1 MNLRFTII
9 IIILILIPTIQVNSI
24 EIKDIRFS
32 TESLKTR
39 IVFELD
45 EKAQY
50 EAKYDKEKNIL
61 ISILKTNLADLNKP
75 FTLNNKL
82 VKNLTVKQ
90 SDSDTNVKIS
100 LEKLAGYKIFTI
112 KFPERI
118 VIDIAPIENLLTP
131 EVIELSPEEIEA
143 MAVPISVNKPI
154 NKTVEPVKSDNSNSI
169 AKAETTVA
177 SIEPPVRLPMELTK
191 ESPIP
196 DVEPQSAAESQ
207 PADEQSANWLSN
219 IDYQMLSLYCF
230 DLIVIA
236 FMISMVFRIKAVYKF
251 TNGLVNER
259 LAFAN
264 MINGIKEGHKQDDEK
279 QREKEEWKKA
289 DANDDNSA
297 DKIDRGVYTKP
308 KIIPKQHKLASNRGK
323 LLVIDD
329 KEAIFNLVSLVSQ
342 SHGYEAIYA
351 SSEEE
356 GLAKANNKNPSLIFI
371 NLSASAIEVPEVCEK
386 LKADR
391 NTEKISIIMII
402 GENTGEAILR
412 ARELGADDY
421 IVKPF
426 TRRQLLEK
434 IDKHLGGTKVK
445 KLTKFLGGL
454 LYQS

>member
-1 MNLRFTII
+1 MNLRFAII

-61 ISILKTNLADLNKP
+61 ISILKTNLADPNKP

-82 VKNLTVKQ
+82 VKNLTIKQ
-90 SDSDTNVKIS
+90 SDNNTNVKIS
-100 LEKLAGYKIFTI
+100 LERLAGYKIFTI
-112 KFPERI
+112 KSPERI
-118 VIDIAPIENLLTP
+118 VIDIAPIENVLTP

-143 MAVPISVNKPI
+143 IAVPISVNMPI
-154 NKTVEPVKSDNSNSI
+154 NKIVEPVKSGNSNNI
-169 AKAETTVA
+169 ARVGTTVA

-191 ESPIP
+191 ESPIV
-196 DVEPQSAAESQ
+196 DVKSQ
-207 PADEQSANWLSN
+207 PANWLSN
-219 IDYQMLSLYCF
+219 INYQILSLYCF
-230 DLIVIA
+230 DLIILA
-236 FMISMVFRIKAVYKF
+236 FMIFIVFRIKAVYKF
-251 TNGLVNER
+251 TNGLLNER

-264 MINGIKEGHKQDDEK
+264 MINGIKENKQDGEK
-279 QREKEEWKKA
+279 QLEKEEWKKA

-297 DKIDRGVYTKP
+297 DKIDSGVYTKP
-308 KIIPKQHKLASNRGK
+308 KIIPKQHKLASNKGK
-323 LLVIDD
+323 ILVIDD

-356 GLAKANNKNPSLIFI
+356 GLAKANNENPSLIFI

-386 LKADR
+386 LKAGKS
-391 NTEKISIIMII
+391 TEKISIIMII

-412 ARELGADDY
+412 ARELGANDY

-426 TRRQLLEK
+426 TRRQLAEK
-434 IDKHLGGTKVK
+434 IDKHLGATKAN